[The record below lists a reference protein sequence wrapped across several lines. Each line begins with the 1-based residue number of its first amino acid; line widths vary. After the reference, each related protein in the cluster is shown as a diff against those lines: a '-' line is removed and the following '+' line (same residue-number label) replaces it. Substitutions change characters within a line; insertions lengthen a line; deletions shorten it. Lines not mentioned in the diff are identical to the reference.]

1 MTLPD
6 TSPHSWTTHCLR
18 RQRELAH
25 TPRRRWFCSWKL
37 LTHLLLVCNR
47 LLIKLVTMTTSSLSA
62 KKRSQKEDLTKSGM
76 FTWFCCY
83 VTWGIFIQSSTA
95 EGNFPGVDKAAE
107 TWTWRADIGGG
118 GGWRGQEGLGQRPY
132 QAGIPL
138 YTEVPRAKRGDS
150 NNSFSSNLT
159 TCIRMQTW
167 VIKTSI
173 GHKRQ
178 IPTVLMF
185 SWIEVGPKSYKVQVQ
200 WKILK
205 FKFLSTP
212 TPTKNFQARSP
223 FFWTGSL
230 RRLPT

>member
-1 MTLPD
+1 MTISD

-25 TPRRRWFCSWKL
+25 TPRRRWFCSWNTLK
-37 LTHLLLVCNR
+37 HLLFVCNR

-76 FTWFCCY
+76 FTWFWCC

-118 GGWRGQEGLGQRPY
+118 GGWRGQEGLGQRPH

-138 YTEVPRAKRGDS
+138 YTEVPRAKRGAS
-150 NNSFSSNLT
+150 N
-159 TCIRMQTW
+159 C
-167 VIKTSI
+167 
-173 GHKRQ
+173 
-178 IPTVLMF
+178 
-185 SWIEVGPKSYKVQVQ
+185 KS
-200 WKILK
+200 L
-205 FKFLSTP
+205 
-212 TPTKNFQARSP
+212 P
-223 FFWTGSL
+223 FFYFLTFEKG
-230 RRLPT
+230 RLLYIHPVGWLVGRLVGRLVGWRHH